1 MKLRRQAVG
10 WGLGNIPSGKGPS
23 SQCRRCKRC
32 GSIPGLRRSSGGGNG
47 NPCQYSWLENS
58 MDRGAWQAMAYEVA
72 KIWTQLSDWA
82 QTHTQIHT
90 HTDTHTHTHTQSKE
104 RGGVWGF
111 RAGNSSWGG
120 SRGGEMLARQKC
132 PMCRQAAQVK
142 KLPLGTRP
150 FSNLIYCLDFPY
162 KREFLLC
169 FQSFSCVC
177 TFLKLASLKSLWV

>member
-1 MKLRRQAVG
+1 MV
-10 WGLGNIPSGKGPS
+10 KGPLLNVGDARDVVRS
-23 SQCRRCKRC
+23 LGWEDHLEEEMVTHASILDWRIPWTEEPGRLWPMRWQKFGHNWVTERRHTHR
-32 GSIPGLRRSSGGGNG
+32 
-47 NPCQYSWLENS
+47 Y
-58 MDRGAWQAMAYEVA
+58 
-72 KIWTQLSDWA
+72 
-82 QTHTQIHT
+82 THTQ
-90 HTDTHTHTHTQSKE
+90 THTHTHTQSKE